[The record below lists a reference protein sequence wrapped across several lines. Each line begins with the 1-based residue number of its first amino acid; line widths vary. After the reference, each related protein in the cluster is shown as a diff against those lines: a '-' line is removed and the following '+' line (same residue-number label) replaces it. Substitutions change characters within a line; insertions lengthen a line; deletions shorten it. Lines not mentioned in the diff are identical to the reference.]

1 VIKYICNNSR
11 VTNKKIRADTSRRFA
26 NAAPR
31 GSSGNRVMERE
42 VVVVVVGGV
51 RESTKKKE
59 SRETKQR
66 WRNFEEHR
74 ACWDESSDD

>member
-1 VIKYICNNSR
+1 LQQLARNEQKNPRRHIAQIRERRASR
-11 VTNKKIRADTSRRFA
+11 II
-26 NAAPR
+26 
-31 GSSGNRVMERE
+31 GQSSDGTRSGGGGG
-42 VVVVVVGGV
+42 GGV